1 MLKANCGTC
10 GSDYPSGEMLA
21 LQNKPI
27 CKPCA
32 EKQVREAAAGD
43 YKLPF
48 ARLIDPTIC
57 GLCKTDYGSGEL
69 PFVGGS
75 PVCANCSQGLYERPY
90 PAWLRLS
97 LAGLLLLLAGSL
109 WQGVP
114 YFRAGRHLVLA
125 ERAMDHNDYRKAS
138 LQFAE
143 VLKISPTSQEVVL
156 KGAKASLMA
165 GDMMQAQKFLKL
177 RQQYKQDALF
187 TEVNNFWNRGLNA
200 YQKEASAAKL
210 AQENKDE
217 EAAQLM
223 HQASNEYPQSEE
235 LAGWAQTMDGHV
247 AFDRKDYDTFLRLT
261 QAALAKTPNDPG
273 AEGFVASALAC
284 KYAVT
289 GDPEFRRQTEE
300 LLARA
305 QMHAQKSPEEMA
317 RFQEYAERIRY
328 RLDSREIIDKAEY
341 DRRFRQKEA
350 KR

>member
-1 MLKANCGTC
+1 
-10 GSDYPSGEMLA
+10 MLA
-21 LQNKPI
+21 LHNKAI
-27 CKPCA
+27 CRPCA
-32 EKQVREAAAGD
+32 ETQAQQAAAGD

-57 GLCKTDYGSGEL
+57 SMCKIDFGSSNL
-69 PFVGGS
+69 PFIGGS

-90 PAWLRLS
+90 PAFLKLS
-97 LAGLLLLLAGSL
+97 LAGLLLFLAGSL

-114 YFRAGRHLVLA
+114 YFKAGRHLVLA
-125 ERAMDHNDYRKAS
+125 ERAMDRNDYRKAS

-143 VLKISPTSQEVVL
+143 VLKVSPSSQEVVL

-165 GDMMQAQKFLKL
+165 GDMAQAQKFLKL
-177 RQQYKQDALF
+177 RKGYKQDALF
-187 TEVNNFWNRGLNA
+187 TEVNGFWNRALDA
-200 YQKEASAAKL
+200 YDKEARAAKL
-210 AQENKDE
+210 AQANKDE
-217 EAAQLM
+217 EAAQVM
-223 HQASNEYPQSEE
+223 HQASNEYPQSEQ

-261 QAALAKTPNDPG
+261 QVALAKAPNDPG

-289 GDPEFRRQTEE
+289 GDPEFRRQAEE
-300 LLARA
+300 LLDKA
-305 QMHAQKSPEEMA
+305 QLHAQRSPEDVA
-317 RFQEYAERIRY
+317 RYQEYAERIRY
-328 RLDSREIIDKAEY
+328 RLDSREIIDKPEY